1 MPRWRDQFAP
11 QIRLARG
18 WFVGTELALSRSL
31 LSGYYTRP
39 FTGAKFDRL
48 AGLGDPDMIERSDV
62 DAIRALSIHPSRQF
76 VSLVNNSDFQS
87 AVGESLRQIETGL
100 LLEDLSQR
108 DFDRLLEP
116 EKPAWDLWEVVAA
129 NLRASKTREYWVGA
143 SKLASAKRPTL
154 IPIED
159 SLVRKILRINRN
171 DAWRVIYELVS
182 DREIRGSLTVLRSEV
197 PEARSVPLH
206 RVLDV
211 VAWRRAQT

>member
-1 MPRWRDQFAP
+1 MSGTSFA
-11 QIRLARG
+11 I
-18 WFVGTELALSRSL
+18 ESL

-39 FTGAKFDRL
+39 FPGAKFDRL

-76 VSLVNNSDFQS
+76 VSLLNNPDFQS
-87 AVGESLRQIETGL
+87 AVGKSLRQIETGL

-116 EKPAWDLWEVVAA
+116 EKPGWDLWEVLAA

-143 SKLASAKRPTL
+143 SKFAFGQAPHTVSDRGQLGEEDPQDQ
-154 IPIED
+154 PILTRGG
-159 SLVRKILRINRN
+159 SF
-171 DAWRVIYELVS
+171 YELVS
-182 DREIRGSLTVLRSEV
+182 DREIRDSLTLLRSEV
-197 PEARSVPLH
+197 PETRSVPLH

-211 VAWRRAQT
+211 VAWRRAQL